1 MTEAE
6 ITAALATEN
15 ARLTTLKAAFDAMA
29 TSSTAGMDRQVEENR
44 IDDSSKFETLRKA
57 IQDTE
62 KKISELNVELAKVP
76 REYVTEFFE

>member
-15 ARLTTLKAAFDAMA
+15 ARLTRLKAAFDAMA
-29 TSSTAGMDRQVEENR
+29 TSTTVGMDRQVEENR